1 MDAGALGV
9 HRSRGRTRG
18 CARLQRLLGNPDHIQ
33 GDLQGLSADVAG
45 TQDANGWRLL
55 LQVDSDLAATG
66 MEWGDEGRLYWMI
79 RHEDLVA
86 ARFDRTVLHA
96 QCY

>member
-1 MDAGALGV
+1 MA
-9 HRSRGRTRG
+9 
-18 CARLQRLLGNPDHIQ
+18 
-33 GDLQGLSADVAG
+33 
-45 TQDANGWRLL
+45 LL
-55 LQVDSDLAATG
+55 LQVDSILAATG